1 MYRIG
6 QEEIRELTKVIQ
18 TRDLFKINN
27 GLQESRQVENKL
39 SEIFGCQYPI
49 FMTSGHA
56 ALTSAMVAMG
66 IGPGDEVIVPAY
78 TYIATAMA
86 VVAAGAIPIIAEVD
100 DTLTIS
106 PEDIRKKIS
115 KHAKAIVPVHIQG
128 FPCNMNAIMD
138 IAKEH
143 NLFVLEDACQA
154 DGGSFHGKRLGTIG
168 DAGALSFN
176 FFKIISCGEGGALL
190 TDNREIFER
199 ALIYQDSSA
208 VAFFGDQMQGFSTE
222 GFCGNEYRSNEL
234 CAAVMNVQ
242 LSRLDGILADLR
254 KNKKYMMEQLAGYCK
269 YIPSNDI
276 EGDCATTLALQF
288 ESEEEA
294 RSFAVAEGIYGTLP
308 IDTGK
313 HIYKHWTPIMEKR
326 GAYNPL
332 MDPFR
337 MEANK
342 EIVPDY
348 HPEMCPETLERLAKV
363 VYISVDPD
371 HTKEQL
377 DEKIARMKKAFD
389 RIESGSETRVYHA

>member
-6 QEEIRELTKVIQ
+6 QEEIAELSKVISA
-18 TRDLFKINN
+18 RDLFKVNQ
-27 GLQESRQVENKL
+27 GLKESEQVETKL
-39 SEIFGCQYPI
+39 KEIFKTDFPI
-49 FMTSGHA
+49 FMSSGHA
-56 ALTSAMVAMG
+56 ALTSAFVAMG

-86 VVAAGAIPIIAEVD
+86 VVASGAIPIIAEVD

-115 KHAKAIVPVHIQG
+115 KHTKAIIPVHIQG
-128 FPCNMNAIMD
+128 FPCNMKAIME
-138 IAKEH
+138 IAKKH
-143 NLFVLEDACQA
+143 NLLVLEDACQA
-154 DGGSFHGKRLGTIG
+154 DGGSFNGKRLGTIG

-176 FFKIISCGEGGALL
+176 YFKIISCGEGGALL

-208 VAFFGDQMQGFSTE
+208 VAFFGDQMQNFTTE

-254 KNKKYMMEQLAGYCK
+254 KNKKYMMDQLKGYCK
-269 YIPSNDI
+269 FIPSNDI

-288 ESEEEA
+288 ESEEDA

-326 GAYNPL
+326 GAFNPL
-332 MDPFR
+332 MDPFK

-342 EIVPDY
+342 DIVPDY
-348 HPEMCPETLERLAKV
+348 HAEMCPETLEKLSKA
-363 VYISVDPD
+363 VYISINPD
-371 HTKEQL
+371 HTKDLL
-377 DEKIARMKKAFD
+377 DEKIALIKKALN
-389 RIESGSETRVYHA
+389 HN